1 MYSLPQEIIN
11 LIVDAI
17 GARNKVDLC
26 RLALTSRVFLSQAQ
40 SQLYRSIKLELSY
53 CIQQI
58 SKDLSA
64 FHTILLQSQ
73 NIKFYIREIFVNS
86 LVFSN
91 ELYNRDRIRRCPHH
105 ARFQKQHLSSPK
117 REEQFHTS
125 NIARF
130 FSIIPMLSRLT
141 AIRLNYGP
149 RCQRDWRYSLSRGG
163 HWQNVISSLCFER
176 AITTLTLSSL
186 YHVPVAVMDSI
197 LQLSQLTVLFLN
209 DILLDDTVSVLHHPR
224 HSQLTC
230 LDTFGFL
237 RMGYYPV
244 ISAGSHGVKDDMAEI
259 AALIVH
265 SSSKTLRK
273 LIWSAQMG
281 GKWTAVTDE
290 ALNSLIS
297 HR

>member
-1 MYSLPQEIIN
+1 
-11 LIVDAI
+11 
-17 GARNKVDLC
+17 
-26 RLALTSRVFLSQAQ
+26 
-40 SQLYRSIKLELSY
+40 
-53 CIQQI
+53 
-58 SKDLSA
+58 
-64 FHTILLQSQ
+64 
-73 NIKFYIREIFVNS
+73 
-86 LVFSN
+86 
-91 ELYNRDRIRRCPHH
+91 
-105 ARFQKQHLSSPK
+105 
-117 REEQFHTS
+117 
-125 NIARF
+125 
-130 FSIIPMLSRLT
+130 
-141 AIRLNYGP
+141 
-149 RCQRDWRYSLSRGG
+149 
-163 HWQNVISSLCFER
+163 
-176 AITTLTLSSL
+176 
-186 YHVPVAVMDSI
+186 MDSI
-197 LQLSQLTVLFLN
+197 LQLELSQLTVLFLN

-244 ISAGSHGVKDDMAEI
+244 ISAASHGVKDDMAEI